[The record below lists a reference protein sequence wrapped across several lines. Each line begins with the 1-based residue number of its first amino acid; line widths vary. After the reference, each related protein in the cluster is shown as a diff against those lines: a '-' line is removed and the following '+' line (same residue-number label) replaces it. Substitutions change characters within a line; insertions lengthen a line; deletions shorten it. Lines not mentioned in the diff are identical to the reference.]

1 MEDRKLHKHVTQR
14 LSALK
19 NIRSEYISDWM
30 ELSDFVLGAR
40 GQFLTD
46 EKVKGRGRNPQLYNE
61 TAKQAAQTLAAGM
74 MAGITSPARPWFRL
88 GTPDPAMMEFGPVK
102 MWLDEVQR
110 IMLTIFSRSNFYN
123 VMQNMYLELG
133 VFGVACSGLY
143 ENFDKVIR
151 CEDYTVGSYCIG
163 LDGERNSDAL
173 YREYSMT
180 VGAMMKRFGEKGV
193 SKATKNL
200 WDRGQVDQKVKVIHA
215 IERNDGRK
223 FDSPLAKDMPW
234 RSVYFEEG
242 CDGDKP
248 ALISGFESKPFIA
261 PRWSTVGDE
270 VYSSAYPGL
279 DSLGTNRSLQIE
291 ELDLAIAREKMHNPP
306 LIGDSSLAQAGADL
320 IAGGITYV
328 PNMTTGGK
336 PGLAPV
342 YDVNPRVLELN
353 ESIAKKEARIERF
366 FFADLFLM
374 ITQMDRA
381 QITATEIAER
391 KEEKMMMLGP
401 VLESLNYEALD
412 PIIDRTFAIA
422 QKAGILPPAPKEL
435 EGVDLRVEYM
445 SVLHQAQKAV
455 STTSIESST
464 AFAANLAQVWPEARH
479 KINAG
484 QAVDEYVRAKG
495 ASPKIL
501 NDDDYVA
508 QQLQTERQA
517 AMQQQMMEQGAVAAQ
532 SAKSLSE
539 AKTDEGSVLDALT
552 GRA

>member
-1 MEDRKLHKHVTQR
+1 MEDDKLHKHVTQR
-14 LSALK
+14 LQALK
-19 NIRSEYISDWM
+19 NLRSDYLTDWM

-46 EKVKGRGRNPQLYNE
+46 EKVSGRGRNPHLYNE
-61 TAKQAAQTLAAGM
+61 TAKQAAHTLAAGM

-88 GTPDPAMMEFGPVK
+88 GTPDPALMEFGPVK
-102 MWLDEVQR
+102 DWLDEVQR

-133 VFGVACSGLY
+133 TFGVACSGLY

-180 VGAMMKRFGEKGV
+180 VGGMIKRFGKGNV
-193 SKATKNL
+193 SQTVRNL
-200 WDRGQVDQKVKVIHA
+200 YDRGQVDSKVKIIHA
-215 IERNDGRK
+215 IEKNDGRNY
-223 FDSPLAKDMPW
+223 DSPMAKDMPW
-234 RSVYFEEG
+234 RSVYFEEACEG
-242 CDGDKP
+242 HKP
-248 ALISGFESKPFIA
+248 SLVSGFESKPFIA

-270 VYSSAYPGL
+270 VYSSSYPGI
-279 DSLGTNRSLQIE
+279 DSLGTNKSLQIE

-306 LIGDSSLAQAGADL
+306 LVGDSSLRQAGVDL
-320 IAGGITYV
+320 INGGITYV
-328 PNMTTGGK
+328 PNMATGGK

-342 YDVNPRVLELN
+342 YDVNPRVNELN
-353 ESIAKKEARIERF
+353 ESIGKKEARIERF

-391 KEEKMMMLGP
+391 KEEKMLMLGP

-422 QKAGILPPAPKEL
+422 QKAGILPPPPKEL

-455 STTSIESST
+455 STSSIEATT
-464 AFAANLAQVWPEARH
+464 AFTANLAQIWPEARH
-479 KINAG
+479 KINAP
-484 QAVDEYVRAKG
+484 QTVDEYARAKG
-495 ASPKIL
+495 VSPKIIR
-501 NDDDYVA
+501 DDAEVEQRIQA
-508 QQLQTERQA
+508 EQQQ
-517 AMQQQMMEQGAVAAQ
+517 AMQQQAMEAGMAASQ
-532 SAKSLSE
+532 ATKNLSE
-539 AKTDEGSVLDALT
+539 SRTDEDSVLNALT
-552 GRA
+552 GS